1 MSGGVDPPEFR
12 MNGGLSQQGRQLVMS
27 LVETE
32 SADCVI
38 VLHTKYVRGATVAI
52 MNHFGNDFIVRGLIE
67 ACAEAVLGWDE
78 EEAEDDG

>member
-1 MSGGVDPPEFR
+1 MTGVDPPEFR
-12 MNGGLSQQGRQLVMS
+12 MDGGLSKQGRQAVMS

-78 EEAEDDG
+78 GDEEDG